1 MTGLDTDELAQS
13 LIPVLTKSIQET
25 ISKNI
30 SDQFEKVN
38 TCITSNLENI
48 NEKLCAIGSRYE
60 KIESELETIGQS
72 VSNLMLSQDF
82 ER

>member
-1 MTGLDTDELAQS
+1 MSGRSLRSQSQSTLAMTGLDIDELAQS
-13 LIPVLTKSIQET
+13 LIPVLTKSIQESIQET

-48 NEKLCAIGSRYE
+48 NEKLCAIGSRY
-60 KIESELETIGQS
+60 KK
-72 VSNLMLSQDF
+72 N
-82 ER
+82 